1 MLEYLIKMSKEGEV
15 LSLFLI
21 TILLVLSYSY
31 VIDEVQAAATADP
44 THTGK
49 AMLANIMPYLWLMFI
64 ILSLAAAILTIMK

>member
-1 MLEYLIKMSKEGEV
+1 
-15 LSLFLI
+15 LI

-44 THTGK
+44 THAGK

-64 ILSLAAAILTIMK
+64 ILSLAAAIVTVMG

>member
-1 MLEYLIKMSKEGEV
+1 MKEYVIKMSKEGEV

-31 VIDEVQAAATADP
+31 VTDEVQAAATADP

-64 ILSLAAAILTIMK
+64 ILSLTAAIITIMG